1 MESCVHVY
9 TGNGKG
15 KTTAAFGLTL
25 RAAAA
30 GKKVYV
36 AQFVKG
42 MHYSELDLVPKLPGV
57 QLKQYGRGC
66 FIYNEPSPEDV
77 QAARDGLAE
86 VAVLLA
92 SGDFDVVVLDEA
104 NIALYYKLFS
114 FDELWSAV
122 AARAPQVEVVITGR
136 YAPPELIEKAD
147 LVTEMVEVKHYYSRG
162 VEARTGIEK

>member
-1 MESCVHVY
+1 
-9 TGNGKG
+9 
-15 KTTAAFGLTL
+15 
-25 RAAAA
+25 
-30 GKKVYV
+30 
-36 AQFVKG
+36 
-42 MHYSELDLVPKLPGV
+42 
-57 QLKQYGRGC
+57 
-66 FIYNEPSPEDV
+66 EPSPEDV

>member
-66 FIYNEPSPEDV
+66 FIYNEPAPEDV

-86 VAVLLA
+86 VAGLLA
-92 SGDFDVVVLDEA
+92 AGAFDVVVLDEA

-122 AARAPQVEVVITGR
+122 AARAPHVEVIITGR